1 MVNTLYSIHMHI
13 VRMYTTHNF
22 KMVYVYIND
31 MMGDL
36 HASNRV
42 VLIEVSFSFPKLKL
56 KRLSHII
63 KKASITYQMKACDG

>member
-31 MMGDL
+31 IMGDL
-36 HASNRV
+36 HASNLG
-42 VLIEVSFSFPKLKL
+42 VLIEVSQATL
-56 KRLSHII
+56 
-63 KKASITYQMKACDG
+63 